1 MAANRTTKMTN
12 KAPATTLAWLILL
25 ASAVLEAVWATA
37 LGLSDGFT
45 RPLPTLVF
53 ALTATL
59 SMVGLGMAVK
69 RIPLGTAYAV
79 WVGIGAALTVGWAMA
94 TGVEPASPLKLLF
107 IAGHCGL
114 RGGPEAAA
122 GREILGG
129 PGAPAQLSPR
139 PEGSSTGDTPWL
151 RPARGKQRAGALEY
165 PGADRGWG

>member
-1 MAANRTTKMTN
+1 MASKT
-12 KAPATTLAWLILL
+12 PATTLAWLILL

-59 SMVGLGMAVK
+59 SMVGLGLAVK

-107 IAGHCGL
+107 IAGIVGC
-114 RGGPEAAA
+114 AA
-122 GREILGG
+122 GLKLL
-129 PGAPAQLSPR
+129 P
-139 PEGSSTGDTPWL
+139 TG
-151 RPARGKQRAGALEY
+151 KS
-165 PGADRGWG
+165 